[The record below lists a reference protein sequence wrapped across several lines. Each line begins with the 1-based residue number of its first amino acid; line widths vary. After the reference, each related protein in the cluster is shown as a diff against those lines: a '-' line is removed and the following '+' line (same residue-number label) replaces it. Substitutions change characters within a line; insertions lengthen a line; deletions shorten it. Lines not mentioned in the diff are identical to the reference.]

1 MLTHTQTHR
10 RTHTN
15 ILASLCWLSQEGKA
29 ISTLR
34 FFFLD
39 FFYYLLKKNWWNSID
54 IKKSLTFYNWHKHL
68 TSICRQLLRW
78 NNVEENMKTPCRKT
92 TGNRTLPTGCGRECS
107 SFLHLDGKSS
117 SFFLDGAKHTVTQNH
132 IGLSNSTFT
141 KLWQR
146 CCCKK
151 EKYNQEAP

>member
-1 MLTHTQTHR
+1 MLTHTNTQTHA
-10 RTHTN
+10 H
-15 ILASLCWLSQEGKA
+15 QHFG
-29 ISTLR
+29 ISVLIVTGRQGNFYTTFFFFR
-34 FFFLD
+34 FF
-39 FFYYLLKKNWWNSID
+39 LLFTKKNWWNSID

-117 SFFLDGAKHTVTQNH
+117 SFFSDGAKHTVTQNH